1 MYPFCIFK
9 SHIPAILAALAALSA
24 LLALSGAT
32 SCTLSQDKLPDSDI
46 LLPGQALGRLNHA
59 IAHAP
64 QYRQEKE
71 QTFDS
76 LKKELG
82 EAPDRLTKC
91 RVSFKL
97 TEQYRQVNA
106 DSSLFYAFQALRLA
120 PEDSSALKTRGHL
133 AVANA
138 MSTAGLFIPATHTI
152 DSIRQ
157 CALDIPEKIEL
168 WKSSRML
175 YSYML
180 AYVQDHGI
188 FAERYRKY
196 YIACDD
202 SLLAHLPKDDNFYKF
217 IHCERLVSEDYMSQA
232 KTNLENLMKKLPP
245 ESNLYGMAAYQLAE
259 VYKSKGDFKGYAM
272 KLALAAESD
281 IKGCVREG
289 LALPTLANWLY
300 EHGDL
305 DNAFNYINFAL
316 EDANTG
322 NIRMR
327 TVSIATLMPV
337 IDEAYRSKINA
348 QKNQILI
355 YLFVT
360 LVLFLI
366 AAASLA
372 GMVRGYKR
380 MHANEKKLAS
390 TSKKLEAYVG
400 NFIGLCSNYASR
412 LDMLTKLVTRKI
424 CAGQSDDLLKLIS
437 SGKFTEDDNEEFYKL
452 IDKALLDLFPD
463 FVESINTLLLP
474 DKQITLSNSDPLTPE
489 LRIYAF
495 VRLGVDQSN
504 RIAQILNYSVNTVY
518 SYRNRMRN
526 RAIDRDNFDRQVASL
541 GDNSPETLTFGTYT
555 PR

>member
-1 MYPFCIFK
+1 MRSMLTLKKHLLPTASVILTL
-9 SHIPAILAALAALSA
+9 LAAVACSLN
-24 LLALSGAT
+24 
-32 SCTLSQDKLPDSDI
+32 QDKLPDSGS
-46 LLPGQALGRLNHA
+46 LLPDQALSRLNRA
-59 IAHAP
+59 IAEASK
-64 QYRQEKE
+64 YQEKKE

-76 LKKELG
+76 LKKELS
-82 EAPDRLTKC
+82 EASDRLEQC
-91 RVSFKL
+91 MISFKL

-106 DSSLFYAFQALRLA
+106 DSSLFYAFRALRLA
-120 PEDSSALKTRGHL
+120 PEDSAGLKTRGHL
-133 AVANA
+133 AIANA

-152 DSIRQ
+152 DSIKHSVKS
-157 CALDIPEKIEL
+157 ISEKIEF

-180 AYVQDHGI
+180 AYVQDHSI
-188 FAERYRKY
+188 LAERYRNY

-202 SLLAHLPKDDNFYKF
+202 SLLAYLPKDDDFYKF
-217 IHCERLVSEDYMSQA
+217 IRCERLVSEGRMSQA
-232 KTNLENLMKKLPP
+232 KTNLENLMKLLPA
-245 ESNLYGMAAYQLAE
+245 ESNLYGMAAFQLAE
-259 VYKSKGDFKGYAM
+259 VYKSKGDFKGYAI

-289 LALPTLANWLY
+289 IALPTLANWLY

-316 EDANTG
+316 EGANTG

-327 TVSIATLMPV
+327 TVTIATLMPV
-337 IDEAYRSKINA
+337 IDEAYRGKINA
-348 QKNQILI
+348 SKNQILI
-355 YLFVT
+355 YLIIT

-372 GMVRGYKR
+372 GMIRGYRR

-424 CAGQSDDLLKLIS
+424 SAGQSDDLLKLIS

-452 IDKALLDLFPD
+452 IDKALLDIFPD

-474 DKQITLSNSDPLTPE
+474 EKQITLSNNDPLTPE

-526 RAIDRDNFDRQVASL
+526 RAIDRDNFDKQVAAMGNTAAEGGAPGL
-541 GDNSPETLTFGTYT
+541 HA